1 MYVIVRKSPKHL
13 GVYKYILLKISLWV
27 FMGDIVMDIFLIP
40 TPTPTSINAVYLNGL
55 SALISP
61 FAGSFCGAL
70 CVFCVAECFVGL
82 CIAFFFRYQALS
94 HNFRLFGWQPEP
106 MHYRFVVAVMVVV
119 PPGTLFVAG
128 VYGFFPSED
137 FVRMV
142 LNENAELVHMIG
154 NSVLVGP
161 EKQGIMVI
169 GAALAAYI
177 IFVIVFMALCIAG
190 IMKQLRALRPSMSAA
205 TYAMQIQLMKSLVV
219 QTAVANQVCQG
230 ATVQQMFDNFVNTVS
245 QNIGGMTAV
254 NAASLLS
261 KLQNDLGSDFTPIR
275 GAAEAN
281 AEYPVVADVYQYCGQ
296 GIPAV
301 IAEWDN
307 YANNPFAQSF
317 FDTMYQAVIS
327 VNQNDWAICRNDFDH
342 AVYFSNLG
350 Y

>member
-1 MYVIVRKSPKHL
+1 
-13 GVYKYILLKISLWV
+13 
-27 FMGDIVMDIFLIP
+27 
-40 TPTPTSINAVYLNGL
+40 
-55 SALISP
+55 
-61 FAGSFCGAL
+61 
-70 CVFCVAECFVGL
+70 
-82 CIAFFFRYQALS
+82 
-94 HNFRLFGWQPEP
+94 

-219 QTAVANQVCQG
+219 QELYLTAVANQVCQG